1 MRLIGLRLARL
12 VVVSLVVSFFSFLVL
27 DASPTDVAAARAG
40 FNATPEVVAEIRAE
54 MGLDD
59 PVLVRYVRWLGQVA
73 TGDFGEST
81 VNGVSAWS
89 QVREALPKTLEIMIL
104 AQLMAL
110 TIAVP
115 AAIHSARNPGGLVD
129 RISSAGAFGFLAL
142 PAYVLGLYLA
152 WLLGV
157 RLGWL
162 PAVATDIPGFNDD
175 PVENLRQMFLPSLTI
190 ALNLVAAYLRLL
202 RTDLIDTLQQD
213 YVLLARAR
221 GFTDRRVL
229 WRHALR
235 PSSLS
240 LLTAVGLNTAGLIGG
255 ALVVELLYAVPGM
268 GQLTVRSIFSEDFV
282 IVQAAVLLICLA
294 FVTVN
299 FVVDVAYALVDPR
312 IRSAGR

>member
-1 MRLIGLRLARL
+1 VWLIGLRLVRL
-12 VVVSLVVSFFSFLVL
+12 VAVSLVVSFFSFIIL
-27 DASPTDVAAARAG
+27 DASPTDIAEVKAG
-40 FNATPEVVAEIRAE
+40 FNATPEVVAQIRADL
-54 MGLDD
+54 GLDD
-59 PVLVRYVRWLGQVA
+59 PLLVRYVRWLGDVA

-89 QVREALPKTLEIMIL
+89 QVREALPKTLEIMVL

-110 TIAVP
+110 AIAIP
-115 AAIHSARNPGGLVD
+115 SAIHSARNPGGLVD
-129 RISSAGAFGFLAL
+129 RISSASAFGFLAL

-162 PAVATDIPGFNDD
+162 PAVATDIPGLNDN
-175 PVENLRQMFLPSLTI
+175 PLENLRQLFLPSLTI

-213 YVLLARAR
+213 YVLLAKAR
-221 GFTDRRVL
+221 GYTDRRVL

-255 ALVVELLYAVPGM
+255 ALVVELLFAVPGM

-282 IVQAAVLLICLA
+282 VVQAAVLLICLA
-294 FVTVN
+294 FVTIN